1 MQRILGVL
9 SMSLY
14 DTKSLYLIIVACEG
28 IKWIKKDCKLFY
40 ETQQKMVAAPFYLVN
55 VIDDYN
61 HFMGNIDITDQMRGS
76 YYFDHWMLKRK
87 WWWSMFFGSF
97 KLLLTNSY
105 IFYKK
110 YYLIYDLNPM
120 SQYRFCYQVML
131 AWLDRKS
138 HWPRIISIRRELM
151 PSGLSVST
159 TRSQTSE

>member
-1 MQRILGVL
+1 MWQEKVVEVSPSVSNKLMLLKKKILCERVGPSRFQRYWMMQRILGIL

-40 ETQQKMVAAPFYLVN
+40 ETQQKMVAAPFYQVN

-76 YYFDHWMLKRK
+76 YCFDHWMLKRK

-105 IFYKK
+105 I
-110 YYLIYDLNPM
+110 
-120 SQYRFCYQVML
+120 
-131 AWLDRKS
+131 LD
-138 HWPRIISIRRELM
+138 
-151 PSGLSVST
+151 
-159 TRSQTSE
+159 